1 MNERVEA
8 YNGLAEIFS
17 RKMKL
22 GAVGASPVQ
31 RRIEADAAER
41 AALAAQFG
49 LPAIASLAGDFTLAS
64 AAGAGGGVIEATLN
78 LAARLTQTC
87 VVSLEP
93 FDANIAE
100 TATLR
105 FIPASNL
112 REDAEIAAL
121 DLETL
126 EGPDELPYAGDV
138 IDLGA
143 VLAEQLALA
152 LDPYPRKPGAK
163 LPPGASNSGENPF
176 SVLAAR
182 KILPAND
189 LE

>member
-1 MNERVEA
+1 MNARVEE

-17 RKMKL
+17 RKMQL
-22 GAVGASPVQ
+22 GAVGARPVE
-31 RRIEADAAER
+31 RRIEADAAEC

-49 LPAIASLAGDFTLAS
+49 LPAIASLAGDFTLVR
-64 AAGAGGGVIEATLN
+64 AAGSGSGVIEATLGM
-78 LAARLTQTC
+78 AARLSQIC

-100 TATLR
+100 TAILR
-105 FIPASNL
+105 FIPASAL
-112 REDAEIAAL
+112 REDAEIAEL
-121 DLETL
+121 DPESL
-126 EGPDELPYAGDV
+126 EGPDELPYAGDA

-163 LPPGASNSGENPF
+163 LPPGASSSGENPF
-176 SVLAAR
+176 AVLAAR

-189 LE
+189 PE